1 MGKGSSRAPYVG
13 LTPQRYLKQVP
24 EVPIYPGWEEVDLE
38 GMSGGGG
45 SLVAV
50 APGSFLGHVQV
61 GVSMGPAW
69 CLLSALFAGCFTR
82 AVPTGK
88 RSKLHS
94 RAGVRSK
101 EEKGWKE
108 EEVGGSKLSRKSRGL
123 ERRLV

>member
-1 MGKGSSRAPYVG
+1 MSLLYCNGQGFILGTLCGSYSSEVPEAN
-13 LTPQRYLKQVP
+13 TKQVP

-69 CLLSALFAGCFTR
+69 CLLSAFFTGCFTR
-82 AVPTGK
+82 AVPTG
-88 RSKLHS
+88 SDHS
-94 RAGVRSK
+94 FI
-101 EEKGWKE
+101 
-108 EEVGGSKLSRKSRGL
+108 RGL
-123 ERRLV
+123 V